1 MLDLKT
7 GNFINGELV
16 DGDTEKLLVSINPAT
31 GSQLTEIK
39 LASLQQANHTVEI
52 AKKNQKKWAELSGK
66 ERGRI
71 LHKTAELIR
80 QNRDR
85 LAKLETLDAGKPIS
99 ETPEADIDSA
109 ADCFEYFSAI
119 AHTMQSEHIPVD
131 GGFAYTTLDPLG
143 VVLAIGAWNYPFQ
156 IASWKTAPALA
167 CGNSVIFK
175 PSELTPIT
183 ASELAKILK
192 KAGLP
197 DGVFNVLNVET
208 KTIVNLCAH
217 KDIAKVSITGSVE
230 TGKKV
235 MSQSAST
242 LKHITMELGGK
253 SPLIIF
259 KDADM
264 DIAVQS
270 AINANFYTQ
279 GEICTNG
286 TRVFVERPVYENFLS
301 VIKNA
306 TEALKVGDPLDPET
320 DIGSLISKQHIQKVL
335 SYIKSG
341 IDEGAKIIAGGLQ
354 VTKGNLKNGNFI
366 QPTIF
371 SDVKDN
377 MKIAREEIFGPVMCV
392 MPFDTEIEVIERANN
407 TELGLAAGVITK
419 NLSKGHR
426 VAKALEAGICW
437 VNSYNLTPVNIPF
450 GGKKMSGLGRENGWA
465 AVENY
470 TERKTIFVAIEQE

>member
-320 DIGSLISKQHIQKVL
+320 DIGSLISKQHMQKVL

>member
-320 DIGSLISKQHIQKVL
+320 DIGSLISKQHMQKVL

-450 GGKKMSGLGRENGWA
+450 GGKKNVRIRP
-465 AVENY
+465 
-470 TERKTIFVAIEQE
+470 RKWVGCCRKLY

>member
-286 TRVFVERPVYENFLS
+286 TRVFVERPVYENFL
-301 VIKNA
+301 KCN
-306 TEALKVGDPLDPET
+306 KKCNG
-320 DIGSLISKQHIQKVL
+320 GF
-335 SYIKSG
+335 KSRRS
-341 IDEGAKIIAGGLQ
+341 
-354 VTKGNLKNGNFI
+354 TR
-366 QPTIF
+366 P
-371 SDVKDN
+371 
-377 MKIAREEIFGPVMCV
+377 
-392 MPFDTEIEVIERANN
+392 
-407 TELGLAAGVITK
+407 
-419 NLSKGHR
+419 
-426 VAKALEAGICW
+426 
-437 VNSYNLTPVNIPF
+437 
-450 GGKKMSGLGRENGWA
+450 
-465 AVENY
+465 
-470 TERKTIFVAIEQE
+470 